1 MANRSS
7 KNEEDSGPGVPE
19 GQSPSGNRWRLIVWI
34 VAGTVLAI
42 LAWDY
47 FSVGTVGGE
56 RISYSQFR
64 KQLQNGNVKKVVV
77 EGNSVNGELRST
89 ASREAQGSTVKYDQ
103 FVTYLPSFGDEELMN
118 MLESKNVEV
127 VTKPESSFPWSLV
140 IMGLL
145 PVLLLFGVG
154 YIFLRRMQAQGQG
167 LFSVRKNK
175 AKLYDKGEE
184 TTTFDDVAGADS
196 AKEELREIIKFLKKP
211 ERFEQLGGKVPK
223 GVLLVGPP
231 GTGKTLLARAV
242 AGEAEAPFF
251 SVSGSD
257 FMEMFVGVGASRVRD
272 MFSEAK
278 ETAPA
283 IIFIDELDSIGRER
297 GAGVGG
303 GHDEREQTLNQL
315 LSELDGFEENE
326 GIVVMAATNRPDILD
341 SALTRPGRFD
351 RQITVDLPTQ
361 KARHE
366 ILEIHA
372 RNKPL
377 DEEVNLEEI
386 ARSTP
391 GFSGADLE
399 NLLNEAALL
408 AGRHEHD
415 AIKRSDVE
423 EARDKVMMG
432 LKREGLALD
441 EQDKK
446 LLAYHEAGHAIVAA
460 MLPNADPVHKVTIVP
475 RGQAM
480 GVTQQLPEKDK
491 YLYREDYLL
500 DRLAVIMGG
509 RAAEE
514 IIFDTPT
521 SGAENDLK
529 QVRKMARKMVLDWGM
544 GERFKHISLG
554 GDQGNVFLGEELA
567 KGKDYSD
574 QTAREVDEE
583 IQRITANAFQHAI
596 DTLKE
601 NRDAF
606 DRLAELLIEREE
618 VPGSEVLKLVN
629 GEAEALEEVAAT
641 NGTPPDEGTS
651 ADDPSGD
658 AEMVEETGDSTAGG
672 QSETEDPPAEDR

>member
-1 MANRSS
+1 VANRSS
-7 KNEEDSGPGVPE
+7 NNEESSGPGVPDQTPGRSRWSLILWVVIATLFALWAYGYW
-19 GQSPSGNRWRLIVWI
+19 GQG
-34 VAGTVLAI
+34 AA
-42 LAWDY
+42 
-47 FSVGTVGGE
+47 GGE
-56 RISYSQFR
+56 RISYSEFR
-64 KQLQNGNVKKVVV
+64 KQLQNGNVEKVVV
-77 EGNSVNGELRST
+77 EGNSISGELKSTGSRS
-89 ASREAQGSTVKYDQ
+89 EQGSTVQYDR
-103 FVTYLPSFGDEELMN
+103 FVTYLPSFGDEKLMD
-118 MLESKNVEV
+118 LFESKGVEV
-127 VTKPESSFPWSLV
+127 VTEPQSSFPWSLV

-167 LFSVRKNK
+167 LFSVRKSK
-175 AKLYDKGEE
+175 AKLFDKGEE
-184 TTTFDDVAGADS
+184 DTTFEDVAGADS
-196 AKEELREIIKFLKKP
+196 AKEELREIIKFLKNP
-211 ERFEQLGGKVPK
+211 ERFERLGGKVPK

-242 AGEAEAPFF
+242 AGEAEVPFF

-283 IIFIDELDSIGRER
+283 IIFIDELDSIGRKR
-297 GAGVGG
+297 GAGMGG

-361 KARHE
+361 HSRFE
-366 ILEIHA
+366 ILKIHA

-377 DEEVNLEEI
+377 SDEVNLEEI

-408 AGRHEHD
+408 AGRHEHEEIM
-415 AIKRSDVE
+415 AEDVE

-432 LKREGLALD
+432 LKREGMALD
-441 EQDKK
+441 DKDKK

-460 MLPNADPVHKVTIVP
+460 VLPNADPVHKVTIVP

-500 DRLAVIMGG
+500 DRLAVVMGG

-514 IIFDTPT
+514 IVFGTPT

-529 QVRKMARKMVLDWGM
+529 QVRKMSRKMVLDWGM

-554 GDQGNVFLGEELA
+554 EDQGNVFLGEELA
-567 KGKDYSD
+567 KGRDYSD
-574 QTAREVDEE
+574 ETAREVDEE
-583 IQRITANAFQHAI
+583 IQRITANAFQHAV

-601 NRDAF
+601 NREAF
-606 DRLAELLIEREE
+606 ERLADLLIEREE
-618 VPGSEVLKLVN
+618 VPGNEVLRLVN
-629 GEAEALEEVAAT
+629 GETESLEEVASPNGAHDSEEESTDSAAEADVVQDSGGAAT
-641 NGTPPDEGTS
+641 DGTS
-651 ADDPSGD
+651 E
-658 AEMVEETGDSTAGG
+658 AEEEA
-672 QSETEDPPAEDR
+672 QEER

>member
-1 MANRSS
+1 MANRTPD
-7 KNEEDSGPGVPE
+7 NEEENSGGVP
-19 GQSPSGNRWRLIVWI
+19 GQAPGSGRWRLIIWV
-34 VAGTVLAI
+34 VLAT
-42 LAWDY
+42 LFGLWAYGYW
-47 FSVGTVGGE
+47 GQGAAGGE
-56 RISYSQFR
+56 RISYSEFR
-64 KQLQNGNVKKVVV
+64 SQLQNGNVQRVVV
-77 EGNSVNGELRST
+77 EGNSVSGELKST
-89 ASREAQGSTVKYDQ
+89 ASKTQQDNTVEYDQ
-103 FVTYLPSFGDEELMN
+103 FVTYLPSFGDEKLMTL
-118 MLESKNVEV
+118 LESKGVEV
-127 VTKPESSFPWSLV
+127 VTEPESSFPWSLV

-167 LFSVRKNK
+167 LFSVRKSK
-175 AKLYDKGEE
+175 AKLFDKGEE
-184 TTTFDDVAGADS
+184 DTTFDDVAGADS
-196 AKEELREIIKFLKKP
+196 AKEELREIIKFLKDP
-211 ERFEQLGGKVPK
+211 QRFERLGGKVPK

-242 AGEAEAPFF
+242 AGEADVPFF

-278 ETAPA
+278 ETSPA
-283 IIFIDELDSIGRER
+283 IIFIDELDSIGRKR
-297 GAGVGG
+297 GAGMGG
-303 GHDEREQTLNQL
+303 GHDEREQTLNQM

-326 GIVVMAATNRPDILD
+326 GVVVMAATNRPDILD

-361 KARHE
+361 KARKE

-377 DEEVNLEEI
+377 SDEVNMEEI

-408 AGRHEHD
+408 AGRYDHERIEPGD
-415 AIKRSDVE
+415 IE
-423 EARDKVMMG
+423 QARDKVIMG
-432 LKREGLALD
+432 LKRDGLVLD
-441 EQDKK
+441 DEERK

-460 MLPNADPVHKVTIVP
+460 VLANADPVHKVTIVP
-475 RGQAM
+475 RGKAM

-491 YLYREDYLL
+491 YLYREDYIL
-500 DRLAVIMGG
+500 DRLSVIMGG

-514 IIFDTPT
+514 IIFDTAT

-544 GERFKHISLG
+544 GERFKHIALG
-554 GDQGNVFLGEELA
+554 EDQGSVFLGEELA
-567 KGKDYSD
+567 KGRDYSD
-574 QTAREVDEE
+574 ETAREVDEE
-583 IQRITANAFQHAI
+583 IQRITANAFQRAV
-596 DTLKE
+596 DTLTE
-601 NRDAF
+601 HRNAF

-618 VPGSEVLKLVN
+618 VPGDEVLRLVD
-629 GEAEALEEVAAT
+629 GDVESLDDMTAT
-641 NGTPPDEGTS
+641 NGAPHDTTETADGEASTEADVVDESPTS
-651 ADDPSGD
+651 AEPS
-658 AEMVEETGDSTAGG
+658 EEDEEST
-672 QSETEDPPAEDR
+672 TEPSS